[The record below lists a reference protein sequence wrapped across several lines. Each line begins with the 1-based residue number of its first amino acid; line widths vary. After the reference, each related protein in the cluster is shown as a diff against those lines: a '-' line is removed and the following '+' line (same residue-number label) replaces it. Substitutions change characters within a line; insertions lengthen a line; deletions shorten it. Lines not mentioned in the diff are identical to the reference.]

1 MDVDVVVP
9 GGAMGALYTLG
20 GVALVRELECA
31 GVVRVRAYYATSAG
45 SLLAVS
51 ALCFATDELVA
62 RTREFVGMLQ
72 ERARTHWASETVSA
86 YLEACLPADAHV
98 RCAGKLVLSTTRL
111 ARARRETVR
120 AFDTRDALISAAV
133 DSCRLPFFSAPAR
146 CVVGRHDG
154 YLSPTPDSET
164 GGVVTLPYP
173 PAWETVALSLRV
185 VWWAAP
191 FMPATDLDARA
202 RAALDAGVDLAVPPI
217 ARAVDVPPAVVAH
230 TRAAVA
236 KAHAERHVRTKDES
250 DGGLV
255 LAAHRLAR
263 RVARRLYLRFLR
275 SASTLLKVELRSR

>member
-9 GGAMGALYTLG
+9 GGAMGAMYTLG

-31 GVVRVRAYYATSAG
+31 GVVRVRAYYTTSAG

-62 RTREFVGMLQ
+62 RTLEFVAMLQ
-72 ERARTHWASETVSA
+72 ERARAHWASETIGA
-86 YLEACLPADAHV
+86 YLEARLPADAHV

-111 ARARRETVR
+111 ARASRETVR
-120 AFDTRDALISAAV
+120 AFETRDALISAVV

-154 YLSPTPDSET
+154 YLSPTPDSDT
-164 GGVVTLPYP
+164 GGVLVTLPYP
-173 PAWETVALSLRV
+173 PAWETVALTLRV

-202 RAALDAGVDLAVPPI
+202 RAALDAGVDLAAPRI
-217 ARAVDVPPAVVAH
+217 ARAVDVPPAVVAY
-230 TRAAVA
+230 TRAAIA
-236 KAHAERHVRTKDES
+236 KAHVRRSTKDES

-263 RVARRLYLRFLR
+263 RVARRLYLRLLR
-275 SASTLLKVELRSR
+275 AASTLMKLELRPR